1 MDAAKGVLPDVYTE
15 KVDVTSIFNGV
26 RVNNSYNLNDILN
39 SSVSVPLNDMDQ
51 VQVYSNER
59 VEGAKIV
66 SISGYAVDDISI
78 TWEEN
83 LSIYDL
89 IFSASQV
96 NNPDFLKNLLQSRI
110 DIKRFNN
117 ETGEYNT
124 LRFEF
129 NNKEELKSTL
139 LLPRDKVLLF
149 STSITE
155 NIEKTVGIFGYVKN
169 PDFYSLDENMYVE
182 DLLLLSGGF
191 QISSD
196 QEELIVN
203 RPELDVSNERIVR
216 KFTVKIDKD
225 YLFGLK
231 DKPDNGFLLKDRDV
245 VVVKQILGF
254 QETVRISI
262 SGEVNFPQTV
272 VAEFK
277 NSTLRDVIDYAGGLT
292 LYANLEASTLI
303 RDGKVI
309 TLDFRDLNAE
319 EIFENG
325 DIINIAS
332 NKGIVST
339 IGAVTNESNF
349 IWEKGLKAKKYIKNS
364 GGKLFNKGGKS
375 YVILPN
381 GRTKKIGLFKN
392 PRVLPNSIIVTDFRP
407 EGEDAKIRIQRFLDD
422 LSGTMTFI
430 TTTLTSVLLATRL

>member
-155 NIEKTVGIFGYVKN
+155 NIEKNELGY
-169 PDFYSLDENMYVE
+169 L
-182 DLLLLSGGF
+182 
-191 QISSD
+191 
-196 QEELIVN
+196 
-203 RPELDVSNERIVR
+203 
-216 KFTVKIDKD
+216 
-225 YLFGLK
+225 
-231 DKPDNGFLLKDRDV
+231 
-245 VVVKQILGF
+245 
-254 QETVRISI
+254 
-262 SGEVNFPQTV
+262 
-272 VAEFK
+272 A
-277 NSTLRDVIDYAGGLT
+277 TLRIQ
-292 LYANLEASTLI
+292 
-303 RDGKVI
+303 
-309 TLDFRDLNAE
+309 
-319 EIFENG
+319 IF
-325 DIINIAS
+325 
-332 NKGIVST
+332 IV
-339 IGAVTNESNF
+339 
-349 IWEKGLKAKKYIKNS
+349 
-364 GGKLFNKGGKS
+364 
-375 YVILPN
+375 
-381 GRTKKIGLFKN
+381 
-392 PRVLPNSIIVTDFRP
+392 
-407 EGEDAKIRIQRFLDD
+407 
-422 LSGTMTFI
+422 
-430 TTTLTSVLLATRL
+430 